1 MYHNIFDTHS
11 HYDDS
16 KFDPD
21 REELLNNLQ
30 SQGVSLVVSCGCDID
45 SARKYRRLA
54 FCFYTMLDTVTAD
67 DI

>member
-45 SARKYRRLA
+45 STQFNFADCNA
-54 FCFYTMLDTVTAD
+54 FVVFCKSFNDF
-67 DI
+67 